1 MGAVNCDEEQLLCQ
15 QYGIKG
21 FPTVKLFGSA
31 EATSIQGE
39 YEKNP
44 TDYQGARSAASVVRA
59 VLDLLPDAVL
69 RQSGE
74 KGLEKIKAYPFYFLS
89 YFPFVPFYH
98 FLFSSF
104 LLFLFFFFPFPFHL
118 LFQFVKILFFFL
130 IYNRTIAND
139 NVVLLFSKKSTT
151 PTLFR
156 SLSLDFKYSAKFF
169 LVEQNE
175 EAIVKHFEVSN
186 FPTVVVVPK
195 EGAPVKYTGAV
206 HYADLFA
213 FLSSKLG
220 KPKSGPFVVEGFK
233 LRLPVSAKVTRVVSA
248 KDFEDGC
255 TSQHTVCFVAVLDPA
270 NDEYRQAGD
279 EKLIDELSKKF
290 AGRASFLWYAALE
303 QPHVNTQFAL
313 NSGFPAMF
321 ALYPTRERY
330 AVHVGKFDHGS
341 LEEFVSNALAGA
353 VRSNEFKTLPQFNT
367 VRPEDF
373 LQQPNAADDDDV
385 SIDDIQLDDEPKK
398 EL

>member
-1 MGAVNCDEEQLLCQ
+1 M
-15 QYGIKG
+15 
-21 FPTVKLFGSA
+21 
-31 EATSIQGE
+31 
-39 YEKNP
+39 
-44 TDYQGARSAASVVRA
+44 
-59 VLDLLPDAVL
+59 
-69 RQSGE
+69 
-74 KGLEKIKAYPFYFLS
+74 
-89 YFPFVPFYH
+89 
-98 FLFSSF
+98 
-104 LLFLFFFFPFPFHL
+104 
-118 LFQFVKILFFFL
+118 